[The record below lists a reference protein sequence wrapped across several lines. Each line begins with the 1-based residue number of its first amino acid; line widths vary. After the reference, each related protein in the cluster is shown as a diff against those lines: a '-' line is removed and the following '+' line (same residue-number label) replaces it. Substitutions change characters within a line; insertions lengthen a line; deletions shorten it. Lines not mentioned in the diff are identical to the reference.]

1 VTRTTPSD
9 TTGEPARRPAR
20 DDALALTRHALLTGE
35 RIDMQRFA
43 QQLGVNRVTLY
54 RWVGSRDQLV
64 VEALW
69 DLTDRLIR
77 RISGEMADRPGSRVP
92 AVLEEWTR
100 ATIETPGMRYFLHGQ
115 SEWAM
120 RLLTLHAGGFQPR
133 LLELVEELIG
143 ADIREGRVRSPLPL
157 PELAYT
163 VVRVCESYI
172 YLPAIT
178 GDSVHPEVLRR
189 VLDVLL
195 PDADVIRSEG
205 HGPQKV

>member
-1 VTRTTPSD
+1 VSRSPTTVLGS
-9 TTGEPARRPAR
+9 EPARRPTR
-20 DDALALTRHALLTGE
+20 DDALALARRALLKGE

-54 RWVGSRDQLV
+54 RWVGSRDRLV

-69 DLTDRLIR
+69 DLTDRLIG
-77 RISGEMADRPGSRVP
+77 RIWAEMSYRDGPRVP

-100 ATIETPGMRYFLHGQ
+100 TTLDTRGMRVFLHGQ

-133 LLELVEELIG
+133 LLELVEQLIA
-143 ADIREGRVRSPLPL
+143 ADIADHRVHSPLPL

-178 GDSVHPEVLRR
+178 GDAVHPEVLRR

-195 PDADVIRSEG
+195 PAARNR
-205 HGPQKV
+205 

>member
-1 VTRTTPSD
+1 
-9 TTGEPARRPAR
+9 
-20 DDALALTRHALLTGE
+20 LLKGE

-43 QQLGVNRVTLY
+43 AQLGVNRVTLY
-54 RWVGSRDQLV
+54 RWAGSRDRLV
-64 VEALW
+64 VDALW

-77 RISGEMADRPGSRVP
+77 RIWGELADRDGPRVP
-92 AVLEEWTR
+92 AVLEEWVR
-100 ATIETPGMRYFLHGQ
+100 ATVETPGMRVFLHGQ

-120 RLLTLHAGGFQPR
+120 RLLTLNAGGFQPR
-133 LLELVEELIG
+133 LVALVEELVA
-143 ADIREGRVRSPLPL
+143 ADLDDERVRSPLPL

-178 GDSVHPEVLRR
+178 GDDVHPEVLRR

-195 PDADVIRSEG
+195 PAADVIRTDG
-205 HGPQKV
+205 HSPRDV